1 MKWGVPL
8 IKTLAR
14 SIKQE
19 KENFRIP
26 HSVQDVIP
34 IRRIWP
40 DGIFR
45 TGNAYSRSYR
55 LTDINYAIASKADKT
70 AMLLDYS
77 ELLNALDSGACAK
90 ITINNRRVDRRQF
103 EQELLIR
110 PQEDKLNEY
119 RQEYNDMLR
128 SHAASNNNVV
138 QERYLTISAH
148 KRSVDEAR
156 AYFQR
161 MGGEVTARL
170 GQLSSQAEEL
180 DASARLQILRDFFK
194 AGQPAVVPF
203 NMERR
208 AKRGHDFRDWFCPD
222 SLEFYADFFKSDV
235 RWGRVLYLQDYA
247 SFIKDDFI
255 MELCGLDRSMMVSI
269 DILPVPTDE
278 AVRDLPRAR
287 PQGCSP
293 ARTPAGGPAGACCQR
308 PWRPADTPV
317 QGEKPRQA
325 AHTTG
330 HGARPQGRQAHS
342 KGRTSAGKDAAG
354 NPHGHPANRT
364 CGETG
369 GTAGKAGCK
378 SCAENSKGG
387 RTGAGQY
394 CQSLYCGSQKPCS
407 CAGSGRRSFAV
418 HRSAHLFDCSGGRF
432 GVRYFLFG

>member
-1 MKWGVPL
+1 M
-8 IKTLAR
+8 IKTLER

-70 AMLLDYS
+70 SMLLDYS

-110 PQEDKLNEY
+110 PQADKLNGY

-128 SHAASNNNVV
+128 SHAASSNNVV

-180 DASARLQILRDFFK
+180 DASARLQIQI
-194 AGQPAVVPF
+194 G
-203 NMERR
+203 R
-208 AKRGHDFRDWFCPD
+208 AH
-222 SLEFYADFFKSDV
+222 V
-235 RWGRVLYLQDYA
+235 
-247 SFIKDDFI
+247 
-255 MELCGLDRSMMVSI
+255 
-269 DILPVPTDE
+269 
-278 AVRDLPRAR
+278 
-287 PQGCSP
+287 
-293 ARTPAGGPAGACCQR
+293 
-308 PWRPADTPV
+308 
-317 QGEKPRQA
+317 
-325 AHTTG
+325 
-330 HGARPQGRQAHS
+330 
-342 KGRTSAGKDAAG
+342 
-354 NPHGHPANRT
+354 
-364 CGETG
+364 
-369 GTAGKAGCK
+369 
-378 SCAENSKGG
+378 
-387 RTGAGQY
+387 
-394 CQSLYCGSQKPCS
+394 
-407 CAGSGRRSFAV
+407 
-418 HRSAHLFDCSGGRF
+418 
-432 GVRYFLFG
+432 